1 MSVSRMSRT
10 NRPVSPTGSGVFVTG
25 DHRRRAR
32 PYGALDVP
40 DVDPVEC
47 TLRVRRGRRADGRV
61 TLLTAAL
68 AQQLLVYLDGRT
80 RGPLFTST
88 GGTRFSVRR
97 IRSVLHGAAQRAG
110 IHPKTMSLHT
120 VRSTWAT
127 LAWNAGM
134 PIETVRALMGHAGPR
149 LFRGCSAVTV
159 YTARAD
165 YERAMSAIAAAPDG
179 GALMGAHHAG

>member
-10 NRPVSPTGSGVFVTG
+10 NRPVSPTGSGFSSREIIDAG
-25 DHRRRAR
+25 QDHMAR
-32 PYGALDVP
+32 STCPTWIRSSVLSAFAGGGGP
-40 DVDPVEC
+40 
-47 TLRVRRGRRADGRV
+47 
-61 TLLTAAL
+61 TAAL

-97 IRSVLHGAAQRAG
+97 IRSVLHGAPQRAG

-134 PIETVRALMGHAGPR
+134 PIETVPALMGHAGPR

-165 YERAMSAIAAAPDG
+165 YERAMSAIVAAPDG